1 MRYHSAAVQPL
12 ALVLYLHHTAPV
24 ARSPVDARA
33 AEEQV
38 VAPLVSAAEDHAHL
52 RFTLH
57 LSGGLVDHLDQHAS
71 DLLNRLLALVAAGRV
86 EVVGGFWGGALYPAL
101 PERDAIGQVQ
111 AMLRWWRAH
120 QDVRPRGVHLPCFA
134 WDGGV
139 ARLLARLGLHYTVLE
154 DQQFH
159 PLVAADGYYLTE
171 REGHTLALIPADTRL
186 SQRLL
191 ARNLSGLLAALRARR
206 EAGVRCVTL
215 AVPAERLA
223 AGPDGDPASVWG
235 PSGIVGGLAR
245 ALVEEAP
252 WIKPLTASALLDRQR
267 PTDRV
272 WPPPSIT
279 LPVAVASLGERGAE
293 FKAVIH
299 EAVHGTDPTLTR
311 TLPFLRPG
319 TWETLLGRDPEL
331 NRFHKRMLRASLEVL
346 RLRNALREGRGERD
360 PRFTHL
366 EEATL
371 ALYAGQHAHAY
382 VTGLPGDA
390 HDAGL
395 RAWCHA
401 QLLRAEQLVTAA
413 LGESDRLR
421 VEQSD
426 YDCDGRAEVLV
437 RTPYLSAIVA
447 PSAGGTLAELA
458 SWQWGNFLNVR
469 SRRDEPW
476 LASLA
481 HAASLP
487 RLADGEGEDRPAIGD
502 PRELPEWRLG
512 DADLADA
519 VVVDRH
525 LRATLVD
532 RFLGSDATRENV
544 RLGRFPEAGDFVGAE
559 YQVLQL
565 ETADPASAV
574 LSMGRDGTV
583 SEGAGVR
590 LVRLIKRYVF
600 QRDLPVVD
608 VRYEVANRYHEPVRS
623 RFAVELNL
631 QLDGGP
637 DTFLVAGG
645 RRCGLDEAGEA
656 VDAAEL
662 ALVDARRGWR
672 LLVQLQEPARLW
684 YFPLETAAPFVDGI
698 RRVFLGT
705 SLLLWWPVE
714 LWGLERRRFD
724 LSITLEG

>member
-1 MRYHSAAVQPL
+1 MQPL
-12 ALVLYLHHTAPV
+12 SLVLYLHHTAPV
-24 ARSPVDARA
+24 GRSLAEARSAVD
-33 AEEQV
+33 EV
-38 VAPLVSAAEDHAHL
+38 VAPLVAVLEDQPHL
-52 RFTLH
+52 RVTLH
-57 LSGGLVDHLDQHAS
+57 LSGALVDHLEQHAAE
-71 DLLNRLLALVAAGRV
+71 LLGRLLVLVSAGRV
-86 EVVGGFWGGALYPAL
+86 EVVGGLWGGGLYPAL
-101 PERDAIGQVQ
+101 PERDAVGQVQ

-120 QDVRPRGVHLPCFA
+120 QEVRPRGVHLPCSA
-134 WDGGV
+134 WDGSA
-139 ARLLARLGLHYTVLE
+139 ARLLARLGLQYVVLE

-159 PLVAADGYYLTE
+159 PAVVADGYYLTE
-171 REGHTLALIPADTRL
+171 REGHALALLPADTRL
-186 SQRLL
+186 GSEWLRGGLPALL
-191 ARNLSGLLAALRARR
+191 AGLTERR
-206 EAGVRCVTL
+206 DAGVRCVTL
-215 AVPAERLA
+215 SVPIERLGGLPA
-223 AGPDGDPASVWG
+223 AAWGPDGLL
-235 PSGIVGGLAR
+235 GGLAR
-245 ALVEEAP
+245 ALADDAP
-252 WIKPLTASALLDRQR
+252 WVRPLTASTVLDRQR
-267 PTDRV
+267 PTDRA

-279 LPVAVASLGERGAE
+279 LPVAVASLGARGAD
-293 FKAVIH
+293 F
-299 EAVHGTDPTLTR
+299 EATISDALAGRDPALTR
-311 TLPFLRPG
+311 ALPFLRPG
-319 TWETLLGRDPEL
+319 TWEVLLARDPEL
-331 NRFHKRMLRASLEVL
+331 NRFHKRMLRASLDVL
-346 RLRNALREGRGERD
+346 RLRNALREGKGERD
-360 PRFTHL
+360 PRFAHL

-371 ALYAGQHAHAY
+371 ALYAGQHALAY

-390 HDAGL
+390 HDASL

-413 LGESDRLR
+413 MGELDRVR
-421 VEQSD
+421 VEQAD

-437 RTPYLSAIVA
+437 RTPQLSAIVA
-447 PSAGGTLAELA
+447 PSAGGTLVELA

-476 LASLA
+476 LANLG

-487 RLADGEGEDRPAIGD
+487 RLAEGEASASLGD
-502 PRELPEWRLG
+502 PRQLPEWRLV
-512 DADLADA
+512 DADLADS

-532 RFLGSDATRENV
+532 RFLGAEATRENV

-565 ETADPASAV
+565 EAGDPSSAV

-583 SEGAGVR
+583 TDHGGPR
-590 LVRLIKRYVF
+590 LVRLVKRYVF

-645 RRCGLDEAGEA
+645 RRCGLEEAGEA
-656 VDAAEL
+656 ADTSEL

-684 YFPLETAAPFVDGI
+684 YFPLETAAPFADGI
-698 RRVFLGT
+698 RKVFLGT